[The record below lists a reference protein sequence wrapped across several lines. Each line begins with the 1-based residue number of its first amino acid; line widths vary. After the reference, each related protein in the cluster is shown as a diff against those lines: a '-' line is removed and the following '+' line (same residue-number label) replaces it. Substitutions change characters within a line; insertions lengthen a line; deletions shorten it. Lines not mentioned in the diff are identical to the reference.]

1 LVRTE
6 HGEHLAQ
13 WESMPLPLACLGIGL
28 RTRDHGQWQR
38 GITFLETM
46 FSLAIAYGL
55 AQRRE
60 RTGEDLDP
68 RELEGYLTA
77 ASLGQRLE
85 LIQRLP
91 TGWDLTARS
100 ESFVDLVRDV
110 LGPADLPKRKAP
122 SVAQALSAIVTGRN
136 ILAHPQNS
144 PMHESQVLE
153 RVLGGAEVL
162 AGLNQLFSLRL
173 LRCDGF
179 GATADGRPGV
189 VCSAFM
195 GRAVAPYRHKEVLDV
210 PAVRAVGQMFLF
222 DPHTGWALDLH
233 PFVQCDGDEVFILSA
248 IDKGRARYWNPLT
261 GGRLHG
267 APTEGPTTPRRLT
280 PPESSN
286 GVAATMVRRR
296 TSLRKV
302 LALAGTLSVLLGSV
316 LLLSRSSGEEAS
328 AAPIGPAPA
337 SSTPAAVAPRSSTP
351 PKVSADPILRQLFGL
366 QVDFG
371 APVASVEPGTTGR
384 LPARCRGRLN
394 EPLPGEPWVAFDLP
408 TADIPGQQR
417 TAALVDRESGLFEV
431 DVYTS
436 ADVAPLAAWVQRRMG
451 EEPTAVA
458 DDRSWFRWRWGERQI
473 NVARNRNGNT
483 MLIAFHDARKQA
495 FAARRR
501 ALCAIE

>member
-1 LVRTE
+1 
-6 HGEHLAQ
+6 
-13 WESMPLPLACLGIGL
+13 M
-28 RTRDHGQWQR
+28 
-38 GITFLETM
+38 
-46 FSLAIAYGL
+46 
-55 AQRRE
+55 
-60 RTGEDLDP
+60 
-68 RELEGYLTA
+68 
-77 ASLGQRLE
+77 
-85 LIQRLP
+85 
-91 TGWDLTARS
+91 
-100 ESFVDLVRDV
+100 
-110 LGPADLPKRKAP
+110 KAP
-122 SVAQALSAIVTGRN
+122 
-136 ILAHPQNS
+136 P
-144 PMHESQVLE
+144 
-153 RVLGGAEVL
+153 AE
-162 AGLNQLFSLRL
+162 
-173 LRCDGF
+173 
-179 GATADGRPGV
+179 P
-189 VCSAFM
+189 
-195 GRAVAPYRHKEVLDV
+195 
-210 PAVRAVGQMFLF
+210 
-222 DPHTGWALDLH
+222 
-233 PFVQCDGDEVFILSA
+233 
-248 IDKGRARYWNPLT
+248 
-261 GGRLHG
+261 
-267 APTEGPTTPRRLT
+267 
-280 PPESSN
+280 
-286 GVAATMVRRR
+286 
-296 TSLRKV
+296 
-302 LALAGTLSVLLGSV
+302 
-316 LLLSRSSGEEAS
+316 
-328 AAPIGPAPA
+328 